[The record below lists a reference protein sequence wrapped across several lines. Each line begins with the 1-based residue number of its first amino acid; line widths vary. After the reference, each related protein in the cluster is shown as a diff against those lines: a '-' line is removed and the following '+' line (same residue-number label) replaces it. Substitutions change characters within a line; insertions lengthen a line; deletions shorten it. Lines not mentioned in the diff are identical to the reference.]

1 LRCVEALKLKSAEDI
16 GKVGKFGWSL
26 LLIFCAAIAADQY
39 LNYGYYTD
47 GAVAMMRQIRN
58 SFGW

>member
-1 LRCVEALKLKSAEDI
+1 VIEARHEELRM
-16 GKVGKFGWSL
+16 GKFGWSVIL
-26 LLIFCAAIAADQY
+26 VLVAAIAADQY

-47 GAVAMMRQIRN
+47 GAIMMVRQIRA